1 MSDKLIQFNH
11 LEVQNTAMAEIMK
24 TMSFNTMIGI
34 LFYFNIEC
42 ICHFCMDCLLAFFI
56 NLHHCAN
63 LIISSNRQSSVDL
76 LIQ

>member
-34 LFYFNIEC
+34 LFRLNIEC
-42 ICHFCMDCLLAFFI
+42 INHFCMNCLLVFFHKFTPLCKF
-56 NLHHCAN
+56 NN
-63 LIISSNRQSSVDL
+63 VFK
-76 LIQ
+76 